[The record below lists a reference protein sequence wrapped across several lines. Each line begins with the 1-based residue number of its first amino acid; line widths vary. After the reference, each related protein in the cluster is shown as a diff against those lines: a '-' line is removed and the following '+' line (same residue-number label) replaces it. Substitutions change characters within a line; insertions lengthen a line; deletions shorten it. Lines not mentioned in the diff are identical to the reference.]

1 VQEAG
6 GYTTGIPEGNRVYGK
21 SKFFCNNT
29 GFYGRVAILEALL
42 IDDVIRE
49 MIIRKASIDEIKKY
63 AIEKCGMKTLRDDAF
78 LKVRQELTT
87 LNEALRITT
96 EE

>member
-1 VQEAG
+1 
-6 GYTTGIPEGNRVYGK
+6 
-21 SKFFCNNT
+21 
-29 GFYGRVAILEALL
+29 
-42 IDDVIRE
+42 
-49 MIIRKASIDEIKKY
+49 
-63 AIEKCGMKTLRDDAF
+63 MKTLRDDAF